1 MTIAKTKSVFL
12 TLPVL
17 ALAVTIFLSACDKD
31 EAKTTRVHGTI
42 TIENAAEW
50 ATWQDSGEVQLT
62 VFPEFSLDPLAGWGA
77 VPDNFFGPGV
87 LGGTYAVGAPYNSQN
102 PLVLDYVPGKT
113 EYHYELELEP
123 GTYSALALGF
133 RHDLVTDPS
142 KKTAT
147 LGVHWGQP
155 DSVSHGIVI
164 RIKAGGAVIP
174 VFNYPAPLTFTIAE
188 GEQKEINFK
197 ADFDF
202 VNQWY

>member
-1 MTIAKTKSVFL
+1 MRQGRSQNHKI
-12 TLPVL
+12 
-17 ALAVTIFLSACDKD
+17 
-31 EAKTTRVHGTI
+31 HGTI
-42 TIENAAEW
+42 TIENADEW

-133 RHDLVTDPS
+133 RHDLVSDPT

-164 RIKAGGAVIP
+164 RIKAGGAIIP
-174 VFNYPAPLTFTIAE
+174 VFNYPAPVTFTIAE
-188 GEQKEINFK
+188 GEHKEFNFK

>member
-1 MTIAKTKSVFL
+1 MTNAKTKSVFYA
-12 TLPVL
+12 LPAL
-17 ALAVTIFLSACDKD
+17 ALAAIIFLGSCDK
-31 EAKTTRVHGTI
+31 EEHKGTLIHGTI
-42 TIENAAEW
+42 TIENADEW
-50 ATWQDSGEVQLT
+50 ATWKDSGEVQLT
-62 VFPEFSLDPLAGWGA
+62 VFPAFSLDPLAGWGA

-133 RHDLVTDPS
+133 RHDLVSDPT

-164 RIKAGGAVIP
+164 RIKAGGAIIP
-174 VFNYPAPLTFTIAE
+174 VFNYPAPLTFDIAE
-188 GEQKEINFK
+188 GEQKVINFK
-197 ADFDF
+197 ADFGF

>member
-1 MTIAKTKSVFL
+1 MTIAKTKSVFHAL
-12 TLPVL
+12 LALVL
-17 ALAVTIFLSACDKD
+17 AGTVFLGACDKD
-31 EAKTTRVHGTI
+31 EAKITKVHGTI
-42 TIENAAEW
+42 TIENADEW
-50 ATWQDSGEVQLT
+50 ATWQDSGEVQLI
-62 VFPEFSLDPLAGWGA
+62 VFPAFSLDPLAGWGA

-102 PLVLDYVPGKT
+102 PLVLDYVAGKT
-113 EYHYELELEP
+113 TYDYELELEP

-133 RHDLVTDPS
+133 RHDLVTDPT

-155 DSVSHGIVI
+155 DSISHGIVI
-164 RIKAGGAVIP
+164 RIKAGGAIIP
-174 VFNYPAPLTFTIAE
+174 VFNFPAPLTFNIAE
-188 GEQKEINFK
+188 GEHKEINFK

>member
-1 MTIAKTKSVFL
+1 MTIAKTKSVFYAFP
-12 TLPVL
+12 TL
-17 ALAVTIFLSACDKD
+17 ALAAIIFLGSCDKD
-31 EAKTTRVHGTI
+31 EVQTTKVHGTI
-42 TIENAAEW
+42 TIENAGEW

-62 VFPEFSLDPLAGWGA
+62 VFPAFSLDPLAGWGE

-87 LGGTYAVGAPYNSQN
+87 LGGTYAAGAPYNSQN

-113 EYHYELELEP
+113 QYHYELELEP

-133 RHDLVTDPS
+133 RHDLVTDPT

-147 LGVHWGQP
+147 LGVHWGQA
-155 DSVSHGIVI
+155 DSTSHGIVI
-164 RIKAGGAVIP
+164 RIKAGGAIIP
-174 VFNYPAPLTFTIAE
+174 VYNYPAPLSFTIDE
-188 GEQKEINFK
+188 GEQKEINFN

>member
-1 MTIAKTKSVFL
+1 MTIAKTKSVFHAL
-12 TLPVL
+12 L
-17 ALAVTIFLSACDKD
+17 ALALVGTMFLGACDKD
-31 EAKTTRVHGTI
+31 EAKTTKVYGTI
-42 TIENAAEW
+42 TIENADEW

-62 VFPEFSLDPLAGWGA
+62 VFPAFSLDPLAGWGA

-87 LGGTYAVGAPYNSQN
+87 LGGTFAVGAPYNSQN

-113 EYHYELELEP
+113 RYDYELELEP

-133 RHDLVTDPS
+133 RHDLVTDPT

-147 LGVHWGQP
+147 LGVHWGQQ
-155 DSVSHGIVI
+155 DSISHGIVI

-174 VFNYPAPLTFTIAE
+174 VFNYPAPLTFNIAE
-188 GEQKEINFK
+188 GEQKQVNFK